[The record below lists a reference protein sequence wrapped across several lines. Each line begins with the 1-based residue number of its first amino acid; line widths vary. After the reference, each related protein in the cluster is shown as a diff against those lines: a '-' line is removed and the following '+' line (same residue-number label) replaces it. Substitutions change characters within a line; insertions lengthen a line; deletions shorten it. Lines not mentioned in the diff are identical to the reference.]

1 MTRYSYHPLRNVFVM
16 PALCIAMM
24 TPLILSQPSPVQA
37 LSQPPGV
44 TIADSEFEGRRTI
57 SLQNQQVVL
66 EVELQDGR
74 LAGDR
79 LTSVTSSTP
88 NGNAP
93 RDDAR
98 IVATNA
104 GFALKIMWTGWRAP
118 GKVHNADNPVLLT
131 ARNFEFQGK
140 VDQVGP
146 WLQLPESTDQAAAAS
161 GGQAEATTKSRGYMG
176 RRMVL
181 FFRGTDN
188 PLELRVTYE
197 MGIDFWVRKRIAVR
211 DTTGHDHFLQ
221 WIWPVHASLGG
232 DWAILK
238 PGGFGR
244 PVAIVTEGSGSGPR
258 GPDRAGNEAGAFFG
272 LEYPAGTNL
281 LGWTVVDTAAPA
293 QLASSAIDRSL
304 TLTCGQEMGQ
314 RIGAEWVESD
324 WAVMALTPDLL
335 VKRWFMKY
343 LDSVRVAPLQPYLL
357 YNSWYDVRAPEYTDR
372 PEDVMNEANVLRIIG
387 DFARVQQRYTD
398 FRLDAFVLDDGW
410 DVYKSDWVLRPEEF
424 PRGLQPI
431 VTTLDSMDC
440 DLGIWFGPIGGYS
453 HRDWR
458 VGWMT
463 EHGYEAEDDQ
473 MCVAGPRYHALL
485 KKRTVDFVR
494 DQGVGYFKWDGVQFS
509 CSEPDHG
516 HPVGIYSR
524 RAVME
529 AVADLCAAVRS
540 ENPDI
545 FLNITS
551 GTWLSPWWLRFAN
564 MIWMQGYDYGYA
576 DVPSISRRDGAIT
589 YRDFVLYEDY
599 GKNDFWFPLA
609 NLMTHGI
616 IKGHLQK
623 LGGEAEPLD
632 KFTDNAVLYF
642 ARGVSMWELYVSPN
656 LLSDAEW
663 EVLARSI
670 AWAKRNFSVLR
681 STEMIGGDPGLGQT
695 YGYAHFVGNRGVVA
709 ARNPAITDSQL
720 ALELSPAAGLDP
732 AATGLVIE
740 RTYPTRWIAPRLYTA
755 GETVSL
761 ELQGFETA
769 IYEIYPVE
777 QATEPLLAVAVFTV
791 APGSYVTDPPSRSDP
806 AEPDPEL
813 YRLKILETG
822 GRLQLLNPGRVPSPP
837 SLDLPPIAPA
847 VLASNVTMTPG
858 KDRLDISLEVAA
870 TARSAMLAVLFEP
883 QQKLAKEK
891 APGFTV
897 LLDGQQITPGI
908 EEQKGSWSW
917 LTMPIA
923 AGSHTARLDVLTP
936 PSGPAWQG
944 RASVWLIATEEPAG
958 VELELAFVPPPP
970 PSLPSSP
977 TQASRQGNLGTDQQ
991 GNQQGDRRVD
1001 VGGPAA
1007 GLEPARV
1014 FPPSPRPAG
1023 QLRHNLLLGEVIL
1036 GLASKDSRKGGQR

>member
-1 MTRYSYHPLRNVFVM
+1 MNRESIRFRSSVVILLVLT
-16 PALCIAMM
+16 IAMM
-24 TPLILSQPSPVQA
+24 GLLHLSHPTTVRA
-37 LSQPPGV
+37 LNQPPGV

-66 EVELQDGR
+66 EVELQDGQ
-74 LAGDR
+74 LVGDR
-79 LTSVTSSTP
+79 LATV
-88 NGNAP
+88 
-93 RDDAR
+93 AR
-98 IVATNA
+98 GAQDGIATAGSEPFVVTNA
-104 GFALKIMWTGWRAP
+104 GFALEIMWTGWRAP

-140 VDQVGP
+140 LDQVGP
-146 WLQLPESTDQAAAAS
+146 WLQQQESPDQTTDIS
-161 GGQAEATTKSRGYMG
+161 GRQAEATTKSRGYMG

-188 PLELRVTYE
+188 PFELRVTYE
-197 MGIDFWVRKRIAVR
+197 MGINFWVRKRVAVR

-221 WIWPVHASLGG
+221 WIWPVHASLQG
-232 DWAILK
+232 DWTILK

-244 PVAIVTEGSGSGPR
+244 PVAVVAAGSGSGPNGSVR
-258 GPDRAGNEAGAFFG
+258 GGKEAGAFFG
-272 LEYPAGTNL
+272 LEYPAGTNR
-281 LGWTVVDTAAPA
+281 LGRTVADAAAPA
-293 QLASSAIDRSL
+293 QLASPATAGSL

-314 RIGAEWVESD
+314 RIGAEWVEGD

-335 VKRWFMKY
+335 VKRWFMRY

-357 YNSWYDVRAPEYTDR
+357 YNSWYDVRAPEYTER
-372 PEDVMNEANVLRIIG
+372 PEDMMNEANVLRIIG
-387 DFARVQQRYTD
+387 DFARVQQRYPD

-410 DVYKSDWVLRPEEF
+410 DVYKSDWVLRPDEF

-494 DQGVGYFKWDGVQFS
+494 EQGVGYFKWDGVQFS

-695 YGYAHFVGNRGVVA
+695 YGYAHFVGSRGVVA
-709 ARNPAITDSQL
+709 ARNPTITDSRL
-720 ALELSPAAGLDP
+720 DLELSPAVGLDP

-740 RTYPTRWIAPRLYTA
+740 RTYPTRWIAPRLHAA
-755 GETVSL
+755 GETVAL
-761 ELQGFETA
+761 QLQGFETA

-777 QATEPLLAVAVFTV
+777 QATQPLLAGAVFTV
-791 APGSYVTDPPSRSDP
+791 STGSEATDQRTRSDP
-806 AEPDPEL
+806 TEPDSEL
-813 YRLKILETG
+813 YRLKILETR
-822 GRLQLLNPGRVPSPP
+822 GRLQLLNPERVPSPP

-847 VLASNVTMTPG
+847 VLASNVTVTPG

-870 TARSAMLAVLFEP
+870 TARGAMLAVLLEP

-917 LTMPIA
+917 VTMPIA

-958 VELELAFVPPPP
+958 VELELAFIPPPP
-970 PSLPSSP
+970 PSLPSSS
-977 TQASRQGNLGTDQQ
+977 TEASLEGNQGADPQ
-991 GNQQGDRRVD
+991 GNQQGNRRVD

-1007 GLEPARV
+1007 RLEPARV
-1014 FPPSPRPAG
+1014 LPPSPRPVG
-1023 QLRHNLLLGEVIL
+1023 QLRHNLPLGEVTL
-1036 GLASKDSRKGGQR
+1036 GPASKDSRQGGQR